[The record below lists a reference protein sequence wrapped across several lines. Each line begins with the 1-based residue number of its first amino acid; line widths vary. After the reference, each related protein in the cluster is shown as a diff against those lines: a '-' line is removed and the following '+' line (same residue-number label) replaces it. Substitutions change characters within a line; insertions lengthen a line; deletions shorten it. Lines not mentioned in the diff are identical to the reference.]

1 MSCAHFYFTHR
12 RDIMEGLQP
21 IYRRVAGIDVHRM
34 LHVVTVVIEH
44 PDGSIEQIS
53 KEFGGFKRD
62 CRALAAW
69 LVEWNVELVVMESTG
84 IYWKSIYAHIE
95 RAGIQAWVVNAHF
108 IKHVPGRKTDMN
120 DSQWLAVLAR
130 FGLVRGSF
138 IPPQDLR
145 ELRLL
150 SRYRRKLNAMRAS
163 EVNRLHK
170 ILDDGGIKLGGVV
183 SDINGVSARAMV
195 AGLINGVG
203 IEQLLDMARGALKG
217 KREDLQAA
225 LDGDLTLR
233 HMFVLKHLHEHIDTL
248 QRELAE
254 LDAYILGAMAPYQ
267 WAHRLLQTIPGIDQI
282 ASALI
287 LIEIGDDMTRFGCAD
302 RLAAWAALCPGNNES
317 AGKRKSGRTRKGN
330 GIIRYILCEC
340 ANAARMTKSSLA
352 AKYKSL
358 MVRKTHKKSIVSIAH
373 KMIRLIY
380 VLLSRKEAYHD
391 PKIDYNAMSA
401 RKNAPRWIKQLKLI
415 GKWPDNKSATA
426 NA

>member
-1 MSCAHFYFTHR
+1 
-12 RDIMEGLQP
+12 MEGLQP

-170 ILDDGGIKLGGVV
+170 MLDDGGIKLGGVV

-254 LDAYILGAMAPYQ
+254 LDAYILGAMTPYQ

-426 NA
+426 SA

>member
-1 MSCAHFYFTHR
+1 
-12 RDIMEGLQP
+12 MEGLQP

-34 LHVVTVVIEH
+34 LHVVTAVIEN
-44 PDGSIEQIS
+44 PDGTIEQS
-53 KEFGGFKRD
+53 SRNFGGFKRD

-69 LVEWNVELVVMESTG
+69 LVELGVELVVLESTG
-84 IYWKSIYAHIE
+84 IYWKSLYTYLE
-95 RAGIQAWVVNAHF
+95 RADINTWVVNAHF
-108 IKHVPGRKTDMN
+108 VKHVPGRKTDMS

-150 SRYRRKLNAMRAS
+150 SRYRRKLSAMRAS

-183 SDINGVSARAMV
+183 SDINGVSAREMV
-195 AGLINGVG
+195 AGLIEGVS
-203 IEQLLDMARGALKG
+203 IDKLQDMARGALKL
-217 KREDLQAA
+217 KRDDLEAA
-225 LDGDLTLR
+225 LDGDLTSR
-233 HMFVLKHLHEHIDTL
+233 HLFILKHLHAHIDTL
-248 QRELAE
+248 ERELAE
-254 LDAYILGAMAPYQ
+254 LDAYILGAMTPYQ

-317 AGKRKSGRTRKGN
+317 AGKRKSGKTRKGN
-330 GIIRYILCEC
+330 AIIRYILCEC

-358 MVRKTHKKSIVSIAH
+358 MVRKTHKKAIVALAH

-380 VLLSRKEAYHD
+380 LLLTRNQAYLD
-391 PKIDYNAMSA
+391 PQVDYAAMSA
-401 RKNAPRWIKQLKLI
+401 KKNAPRWIKQLKLI
-415 GKWPDNKSATA
+415 GQWPDKKPAPASA
-426 NA
+426 